1 MSKNIVSTVYD
12 KFVVSLPALYFETMS
27 FTDRMKTR
35 FEQLDVDKSGF
46 ITDKDLKL
54 LAESFVIHKKA
65 AGDAIDHYYK
75 IIYNIW
81 GCGLGDRGKPVN
93 KDEFA
98 ENMKKLLEKPDYK
111 KRVNDYA
118 DLVFDVVDTDS
129 DGVIT
134 YEEMSHFMKTSAHMS
149 DDMVDLFFKD
159 ADISKDGKI
168 QHWEYEVMH
177 EKFFHP

>member
-1 MSKNIVSTVYD
+1 
-12 KFVVSLPALYFETMS
+12 MS

-54 LAESFVIHKKA
+54 LAKSFVMHKKA
-65 AGDAIDHYYK
+65 TGDAIDHYYK
-75 IIYNIW
+75 IIHNIW
-81 GCGLGDRGKPVN
+81 GCGLGDGGKPVN

-98 ENMKKLLEKPDYK
+98 DNMKKLLEKPDYK
-111 KRVNDYA
+111 RRVNDYA
-118 DLVFDVVDTDS
+118 NLVFDVVDTDN

-134 YEEMSHFMKTSAHMS
+134 YEEMSRFMKTIAHMS
-149 DDMVDLFFKD
+149 DEMVDLFFKE

-168 QHWEYEVMH
+168 QYWEYEQMH
-177 EKFFHP
+177 EKFFKP